1 MKKETL
7 NLNGYFAISEAE
19 YNEYQELKK
28 NANSVDYDRLRT
40 GSVVMIEYTGYHC
53 CGIESINTSKP
64 VTILLYKTKGY
75 LYNGEFKAVLGDREY
90 ITFIQDDKVCHFTA
104 YDIDYIT
111 KVISY

>member
-28 NANSVDYDRLRT
+28 KINSIDYDMLKT
-40 GSVVMIEYTGYHC
+40 GSVVMIEYNGHHC

-75 LYNGEFKAVLGDREY
+75 LYNGEFRQATGEY

-104 YDIDYIT
+104 YDINYIT
-111 KVISY
+111 EVISY